1 MPSRSAQR
9 RTQDRVREMQRA
21 ERARER
27 RRQGLM
33 VGAVAVAVAAIVGV
47 LAWQV
52 AAGRSQDTT
61 AGIKTFTG
69 LSRGHVAGKVNYA
82 QSPPVGGKHAPVPLN
97 CGIYQQPVP
106 AENAV
111 HSLEHG
117 AVWIA
122 YHPDLQP
129 NQVVELQGAARGH
142 DYVIVS
148 PYPGLPAP
156 VVASAWGTQL
166 RLQSAVDPRLDKFL
180 STFEE
185 GRQTPEPGAAC
196 RGGVGN
202 PTS

>member
-9 RTQDRVREMQRA
+9 RDRVREMQRA
-21 ERARER
+21 ERARQR

-33 VGAVAVAVAAIVGV
+33 VGAVAAAMVAIVGG

-52 AAGRSQDTT
+52 AQRSQDTT
-61 AGIKTFTG
+61 SSIKTFTG
-69 LSRGHVAGKVNYA
+69 LSRGHVTSEVNYA
-82 QSPPVGGKHAPVPLN
+82 QSPPVGGKHAPIPLN

-122 YHPDLQP
+122 YRPDLQP

-148 PYPGLPAP
+148 PYPDLPAP
-156 VVASAWGTQL
+156 VVASAWGMQL

-180 STFEE
+180 TTFEQ
-185 GRQTPEPGAAC
+185 GPQTPEPGAAC
-196 RGGVGN
+196 SGGVGT
-202 PTS
+202 PT